1 MRGLFIRERPLAILT
16 SRILAAAALSAYS
29 AMSALIMHG
38 LITAGMHTVPL
49 PYAVTETYTAS
60 VDIRRQRMQFRH
72 FWGIML
78 QA

>member
-16 SRILAAAALSAYS
+16 SRIAAAAPSAYS